1 MTFLVVPLCVL
12 LIWSQVRTV
21 GGWNVAISTGEWRS
35 AVISAVAGVVGM
47 IPEGL
52 VLLTSLNFALAA
64 IRLARK
70 NTLVQ
75 ELESVETL
83 ARVDCLNLD
92 KTGTVTDGTIRLDSL
107 ELLGVRG
114 PDDMRGTVNEHDVRQ
129 ALFDLSNEGQPN
141 GTGQAIL
148 SGLREQGFADGT
160 VEARVPF
167 SSARKWSS
175 IYDGNAVWTMGAPE
189 VILSQINGDHAD
201 ILKQVN
207 DLANDGNRVLLVA
220 RIYGAAPDDY
230 ETDPKL
236 NPASCPV
243 ALVCCSEHIRA
254 DAEETLAWF
263 REQGVRCRIISG
275 DNPVTVGAI
284 ARKVHLTGEHEP
296 RFMDARE
303 LPADITELAQVLEN
317 VDVLGRVLPDQ
328 KKAIVE
334 ALHAGEHVVAMTG
347 DGVNDA
353 LAIKEADLGIAMG
366 NAAPATKAVA
376 QVVLVDSKFSH
387 LPDVVARGRQVM
399 ANMERVASLFL
410 VKTVYSALI
419 SLGVVLTQIPFP
431 YLPRHITYVGGLT
444 IGMPAFI
451 LALGSEHAS
460 LYSRIP
466 ETRAAFCC
474 ALRCGGRIVDFV
486 HVVAAADIHEV
497 ECAGFGC
504 AVGDAAWRQRDY
516 SAHDGSVR
524 ACAGGKAVAFV
535 AWHIGIGLCR
545 NWIRGHARKTGGEF
559 LRAGGAD
566 RADAGCDGGGNGAF
580 GTRVL
585 GVFAFGAENSEYC
598 PIL

>member
-1 MTFLVVPLCVL
+1 
-12 LIWSQVRTV
+12 
-21 GGWNVAISTGEWRS
+21 
-35 AVISAVAGVVGM
+35 M

-451 LALGSEHAS
+451 LALAPNTRR
-460 LYSRIP
+460 YIP
-466 ETRAAFCC
+466 GFLKRVLHFAVP
-474 ALRCGGRIVDFV
+474 CGVAVGLSIG
-486 HVVAAADIHEV
+486 AAADIHEV

>member
-1 MTFLVVPLCVL
+1 
-12 LIWSQVRTV
+12 
-21 GGWNVAISTGEWRS
+21 
-35 AVISAVAGVVGM
+35 M
-47 IPEGL
+47 ILRL

-207 DLANDGNRVLLVA
+207 DLANDGNRVLMVA
-220 RIYGAAPDDY
+220 RIDGAAPDDY

-451 LALGSEHAS
+451 LALAPNTRR
-460 LYSRIP
+460 YIP
-466 ETRAAFCC
+466 GFLKRVLHFAVP
-474 ALRCGGRIVDFV
+474 CG
-486 HVVAAADIHEV
+486 VAVGLSILSTSWLLPNIHEV

-504 AVGDAAWRQRDY
+504 AVGDAAWRQHDY

-585 GVFAFGAENSEYC
+585 GMFAFGAENSEYC